1 MGVQLIRDATCD
13 RCGKKCSH
21 ISEKIYKHID
31 NEVADCNLRRIES
44 FHYHYTQLE
53 MNFCNDR
60 FPEKSSAEIILCG
73 ECTESFS
80 DWLRNKEN
88 ELS

>member
-31 NEVADCNLRRIES
+31 DEVANRQLKHIES
-44 FHYHYTQLE
+44 FHYHYNE
-53 MNFCNDR
+53 IHIKFFDDR
-60 FPEKSSAEIILCG
+60 FPDTESASVVLCG
-73 ECTESFS
+73 DCMSLFS
-80 DWLRNKEN
+80 NWLRNKEN
-88 ELS
+88 EL